1 MDKRTA
7 LYAGSFDPITNGHFD
22 IIRRASNIFDEL
34 TVGIISGLKSSL
46 FTLEERKNIVSDVVS
61 DFGNVKVSTFDG
73 LLADYVKEEGFT
85 YVVRGLR
92 NTEDFN
98 YEIQMAQINA
108 RLFEGVSET
117 IFLMTDPRYSFISSS
132 MVKEVAMYG
141 GDISGMLPLPSER
154 KLLDK
159 FRLDY

>member
-1 MDKRTA
+1 MKKRTA

-34 TVGIISGLKSSL
+34 TVGIISGLKSPL
-46 FTLEERKNIVSDVVS
+46 FTLEERKSIVSDVVS
-61 DFGNVKVSTFDG
+61 ELDNVRVSTFEG

-85 YVVRGLR
+85 YIVRGLR
-92 NTEDFN
+92 NIVDFN

-108 RLFEGVSET
+108 SLFGNDSET
-117 IFLMTDPRYSFISSS
+117 VFLMTDPRYSYISSS

-141 GDISGMLPLPSER
+141 GDIRGMLPLPSER
-154 KLLDK
+154 KLLEK
-159 FRLDY
+159 FK